1 MTTVSDGSVPH
12 IDSAP
17 PTPHNDSTPP
27 TSSAASEDSAALEVD
42 TVFGVPAHPGYQAEQ
57 LIAKLGI
64 RLVECGPGRVV
75 GTMPVTGNRQPVGIM
90 HGGAN
95 AAFAET
101 LGSLAAWAH
110 AGPGGRAV
118 GLDLSCTH
126 HRWVSSG
133 LVTGTATALHEGRAT
148 ATYEIVIVDES
159 GRRTCTARL
168 TCAIGKRRR
177 TT

>member
-1 MTTVSDGSVPH
+1 MSDIP
-12 IDSAP
+12 
-17 PTPHNDSTPP
+17 
-27 TSSAASEDSAALEVD
+27 AL
-42 TVFGVPAHPGYQAEQ
+42 FGIPAQPGHQAEQ

-64 RLVECGPGRVV
+64 RVVECAPGRVV
-75 GTMPVTGNRQPVGIM
+75 GTMPVSGNRQPVGIM

-110 AGPGGRAV
+110 AGTGGRAV

-148 ATYEIVIVDES
+148 ATYEIVIVDDR

-168 TCAIGKRRR
+168 TCAIGRRR
-177 TT
+177 RAS